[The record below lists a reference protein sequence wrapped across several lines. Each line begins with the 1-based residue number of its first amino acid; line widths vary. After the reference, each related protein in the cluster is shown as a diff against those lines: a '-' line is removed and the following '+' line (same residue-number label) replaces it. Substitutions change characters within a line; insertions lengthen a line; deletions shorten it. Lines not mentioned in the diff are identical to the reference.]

1 MSKPAEQAGFL
12 MFKKGNIMIRSKKMN
27 FIQKVWLLMKPFH
40 RDFYAIVLITIIFQ
54 IVRMGGP
61 FLFGKILDLLIST
74 KGLLNLQ
81 TAILVIGGLI
91 GIRVLSLVI
100 DYLIDIVL
108 VGLLWK
114 SEQYVSRATFNKLL
128 QLSLDYHER
137 ENTGNKIN
145 IVNKGRD
152 KLIDLLATYGWN
164 FQPVVIQLIVS
175 GVLMVFV
182 NWIFGLLFI
191 VSLIPFVIN
200 MFKTYQNTLEFRAKR
215 HNAYEA
221 SSGEIGDTITN
232 ITVVKAFAQ
241 EGREAKAFSS
251 IWDSIKDF
259 SVKEFKLHMING
271 FLRSLSIEVMYAVLL
286 IVGIYEI
293 RIGLISVGS
302 LVFLISLTERAYSN
316 IFQLGWIYERAID
329 ASEPV
334 GRVIS
339 LLSQKPTIV
348 NSPNAIKLANIIG
361 RVSFRHVTFA
371 YRKKRV
377 LRNVSFTIPQGSF
390 TALVGKSGSGKT
402 TVAKL
407 LSRYY
412 DPQEGRIIIDGRY
425 NLRDLDLDSYRQK
438 TAVVFQDSP
447 VQNRKVWEI
456 ISYGAG
462 KAEFADVKKQVI
474 QAAKLAYADEFIAEL
489 PQGYQ
494 TQIGERGVKLSGGQR
509 QRLAIARSL
518 FPQPKILIMDEPT
531 SHLDI
536 HSESL
541 IQQALKDLSTE
552 RSFTK
557 VIIAHRLSTVKNADQ
572 ILVMEKGKIVE
583 HGTHAQLL
591 SKNGVYSK
599 IVAQSELKG

>member
-1 MSKPAEQAGFL
+1 
-12 MFKKGNIMIRSKKMN
+12 
-27 FIQKVWLLMKPFH
+27 MKPFR
-40 RDFYAIVLITIIFQ
+40 RDFYSIVFITVIFQ
-54 IVRMGGP
+54 IVRMIAP
-61 FLFGKILDLLIST
+61 YLFGKILDLLIST
-74 KGLLNLQ
+74 KGLL
-81 TAILVIGGLI
+81 TFKSAALVIGGLI
-91 GIRVLSLVI
+91 GIRILSLII

-108 VGLLWK
+108 VRLLWK
-114 SEQYVSRATFNKLL
+114 SEQYVSRQTFNKML

-152 KLIDLLATYGWN
+152 KLIDLLATYGWS

-175 GVLMVFV
+175 GVLMIFV
-182 NWIFGLLFI
+182 NWIFGIIFTL
-191 VSLIPFVIN
+191 SLIPFIIN
-200 MFKTYQNTLEFRAKR
+200 MFKTYQTTHKFREAR
-215 HNAYEA
+215 HNAYET
-221 SSGEIGDTITN
+221 SSGEIGDTLTN

-241 EGREAKAFSS
+241 EDREAKTFSS
-251 IWDSIKDF
+251 IWDEIKAF
-259 SVKEFKLHMING
+259 SVKEFRLHMING
-271 FLRSLSIEVMYAVLL
+271 FLRSLSIEFMYAVLL

-293 RIGLISVGS
+293 RLGLITVGS

-334 GRVIS
+334 DRVIS
-339 LLSQKPTIV
+339 LLSQKPSIV
-348 NSPNAIKLANIIG
+348 NSPGALTVDIAG
-361 RVSFRHVTFA
+361 RISFKHVTFA
-371 YRKKRV
+371 YKKKGV
-377 LRNVSFTIPQGSF
+377 LKNVSFTIPAGSF

-402 TVAKL
+402 TIAKL

-412 DPQEGRIIIDGRY
+412 DPQVGQIVIDGKY
-425 NLRDLDLDSYRQK
+425 NLKDLELDCYRGQ
-438 TAVVFQDSP
+438 TSVVFQDSP

-462 KAEFADVKKQVI
+462 KVEFSDVKQKVF
-474 QAAKLAYADEFIAEL
+474 QAARLAYADEFIAEL

-541 IQQALKDLSTE
+541 IQQALKDLSVE

-591 SKNGVYSK
+591 AKQGVYAK
-599 IVAQSELKG
+599 IVAQNELKG